1 MTVLFS
7 LAPTRAD
14 SLLHSNT
21 HTRPFHSSLTK
32 STKKERESSLTNK
45 KQNTHLPHQKP
56 WHYLLSSLHH
66 LSPAPEPETT
76 PPPQRLKLK
85 TKLVRKTCSYR
96 FQVSQIKQVIASM
109 YVIHI
114 QFDTL
119 LHRTRVHISFCV
131 KKLYKKIFFLNSPLP
146 PLSSGP
152 LREAWVLEVPAQYL
166 SCF

>member
-1 MTVLFS
+1 MENWNFQHFEDCERTTNAHTGRVYCFFIFVSHTLMTVLFS

-85 TKLVRKTCSYR
+85 TKLVRRTCSYR

-131 KKLYKKIFFLNSPLP
+131 III
-146 PLSSGP
+146 
-152 LREAWVLEVPAQYL
+152 
-166 SCF
+166 